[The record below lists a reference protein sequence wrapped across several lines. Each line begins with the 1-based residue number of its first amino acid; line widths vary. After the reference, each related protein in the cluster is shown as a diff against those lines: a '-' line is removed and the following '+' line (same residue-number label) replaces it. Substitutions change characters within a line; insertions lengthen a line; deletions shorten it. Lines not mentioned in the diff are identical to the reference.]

1 MVYIPDL
8 SMFLIP
14 DANLLRNELLDKLTT
29 ISTGTKNGA
38 PL

>member
-14 DANLLRNELLDKLTT
+14 DANLPRNEFLDKLTT
-29 ISTGTKNGA
+29 ISAGTKNGA